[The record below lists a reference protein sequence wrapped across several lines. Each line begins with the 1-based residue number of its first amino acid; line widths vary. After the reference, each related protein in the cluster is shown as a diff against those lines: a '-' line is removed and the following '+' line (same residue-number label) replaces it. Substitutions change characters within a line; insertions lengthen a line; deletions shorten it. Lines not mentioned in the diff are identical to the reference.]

1 MAKSNGNRGSVPVIE
16 PFEGTK
22 DEVDQ
27 PAIVP
32 EVKPIEKPDVPLVID
47 PPAEMKPPRPESDA
61 PFLLVELP
69 DVEPHQGYMTDHL
82 DIRMTPRQRLA
93 LARLTKGLDR
103 ENARIE
109 GDKHVGK
116 SYNRAM
122 LWLLDQ
128 LAAAYD
134 PQAAV
139 EVAT

>member
-16 PFEGTK
+16 PFERATG
-22 DEVDQ
+22 EGEQ
-27 PAIVP
+27 PAVVP
-32 EVKPIEKPDVPLVID
+32 EIKPQPDVPLVID
-47 PPAEMKPPRPESDA
+47 PPAETKPQRPEGEA

-69 DVEPHQGYMTDHL
+69 DIEPHQGYMTDHL

-134 PQAAV
+134 PQSGV